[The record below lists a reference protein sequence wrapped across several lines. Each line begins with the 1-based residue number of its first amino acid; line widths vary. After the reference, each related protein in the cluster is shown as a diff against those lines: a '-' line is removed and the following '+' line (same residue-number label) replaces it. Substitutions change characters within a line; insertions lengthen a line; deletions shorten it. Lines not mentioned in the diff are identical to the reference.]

1 MRITMDIAAER
12 SGTLRLHPSDNVVV
26 TVKPFARGQ
35 QPLGDGVPLAAQVP
49 SGHKIA
55 TQDIAEGEP
64 IFKFGQIIGYA
75 TQPIARGGHIHTQNC
90 AFGAH
95 DQTYEIGVDFVP
107 VDHVP
112 AAERRTFMGYR
123 RADGQAG
130 TRNFIALC
138 ATVNCSATVIRHIA
152 DRVNRSGILA
162 QYPNVDGVVALAH
175 GTGCGMASSGEGFDA
190 LQRVL
195 WGYATHANVGATIF
209 IGLGCEVMQIGR
221 MKEVFGASGSER
233 FHGLTIQET
242 GGTRKTIE
250 AGVKAIEALLPEVN
264 RVRREPIPLS
274 ELIVGLQ
281 CGGSDG
287 FSGITANPALG
298 AATDML
304 VRQGGTALLSETPEI
319 YGAEQLLVRRAA
331 SPEVGQKLIDRIRWW
346 EDYTARN
353 GGEMDN
359 NPSPGNKA
367 GGLTTIL
374 EKSLGAAAKGG
385 TLALADVLLYAE
397 RVKEK
402 GFVFMDSPGYDPV
415 SATGQIASGAQLV
428 VFTTG
433 RGSAFGSKPAPT
445 IKLATNTAMYRVLDE
460 DMDINC
466 GDIID
471 GGVSIE
477 SKGEEILEA
486 MIAIASGER
495 SKSEMLGLGDN
506 EFIPW
511 QIGAVM

>member
-1 MRITMDIAAER
+1 MDIAAER
-12 SGTLRLHPSDNVVV
+12 TGTLRLHQNDNLVV
-26 TVKPFARGQ
+26 TVKPFPKGA
-35 QPLGDGVPLAAQVP
+35 QPLGDGLPLEKPVPL
-49 SGHKIA
+49 GHKIA
-55 TQDIAEGEP
+55 AEDIAEGAA
-64 IFKFGQIIGYA
+64 IIKFGQIIGYA
-75 TQPIARGGHIHTQNC
+75 TVPIARGGHIHTHNC
-90 AFGAH
+90 TFGAH
-95 DQTYEIGVDFVP
+95 DQTYDIGADFVA
-107 VDHVP
+107 VEMVP
-112 AAERRTFMGYR
+112 EAERRSFMGYR
-123 RADGQAG
+123 RADGGAG

-152 DRVNRSGILA
+152 DRVNRSGILER
-162 QYPNVDGVVALAH
+162 YPNVDGVIALAH
-175 GTGCGMASSGEGFDA
+175 GTGCGMASSGEGYEA

-221 MKEVFGASGSER
+221 MKEMFGASGSER

-250 AGVKAIEALLPEVN
+250 AGIKAIEALLPEVN
-264 RVRREPIPLS
+264 KATREPIPLS

-298 AATDML
+298 AATDLL

-331 SPEVGQKLIDRIRWW
+331 SLEVGRKLIDRIRWW

-397 RVKEK
+397 RVNER

-445 IKLATNTAMYRVLDE
+445 IKVATNSPMFRVLEE
-460 DMDINC
+460 DMDINA

-471 GGVSIE
+471 QGVSIE
-477 SKGEEILEA
+477 AKGAEILEM
-486 MIAIASGER
+486 MIAVASGEK

>member
-1 MRITMDIAAER
+1 MSSQTLAD
-12 SGTLRLHPSDNVVV
+12 GLLRLHAEDNCVV
-26 TVKPFARGQ
+26 TTKGFRAGEK
-35 QPLGDGVPLAAQVP
+35 PLGEGEPLSGAVPG
-49 SGHKIA
+49 GHKIA
-55 TQDIAEGEP
+55 DRP
-64 IFKFGQIIGYA
+64 IPRGGAVLKFGQIIGYA
-75 TQPIARGGHIHTQNC
+75 TEPVPLGGHIHTHNC
-90 AFGAH
+90 AFGEH
-95 DQTYEIGVDFVP
+95 DREYRIGADFRP
-107 VDHVP
+107 VEP
-112 AAERRTFMGYR
+112 ASEAERRHFMGYR
-123 RADGQAG
+123 RPDGGAG
-130 TRNFIALC
+130 TRNYIAIC

-152 DRVNRSGILA
+152 DAVNRSGMLDA
-162 QYPNVDGVVALAH
+162 YPNVDGVVALAH
-175 GTGCGMASSGEGFDA
+175 GTGCGMASRGEGFDA

-195 WGYATHANVGATIF
+195 WGYATHPNVGAALF
-209 IGLGCEVMQIGR
+209 IGLGCEVMQVSR
-221 MKEVFGASGSER
+221 MRQMFGGDGKER

-250 AGVKAIEALLPEVN
+250 AGIAAIRDLLPEVN
-264 RVRREPIPLS
+264 RVERTRIPAS
-274 ELIVGLQ
+274 ELVVGLQ

-298 AATDML
+298 AATDLL

-331 SPEVGQKLIDRIRWW
+331 SREVGEKLIERIRWW
-346 EDYTARN
+346 ENYTAIN

-385 TLALADVLLYAE
+385 TLALADVILYAE
-397 RVKEK
+397 KVKNR

-445 IKLATNTAMYRVLDE
+445 IKLATNSAMYRKLEE
-460 DMDINC
+460 DMDLDC
-466 GDIID
+466 GDIIEK
-471 GGVSIE
+471 GVSIE
-477 SKGEEILEA
+477 RKGAEILDC
-486 MIAIASGER
+486 MLDVASGR
-495 SKSEMLGLGDN
+495 KSKSEALGLGDN
-506 EFIPW
+506 EFVPW

>member
-1 MRITMDIAAER
+1 MDIAAER
-12 SGTLRLHPSDNVVV
+12 AGTLRLHPADNVVV
-26 TVKPFARGQ
+26 TVKPFAKGS
-35 QPLGDGVPLAAQVP
+35 VPLDGGAPLPAPVP
-49 SGHKIA
+49 LGHKIA
-55 TQDIAEGEP
+55 ALDIASGAA
-64 IFKFGQIIGYA
+64 ILKFGQIIGYA
-75 TQPIARGGHIHTQNC
+75 TAPVARGGHIHTQNC
-90 AFGAH
+90 TFGAH
-95 DQTYEIGVDFVP
+95 DQTYEIGADFTP
-107 VDHVP
+107 VDYVP
-112 AAERRTFMGYR
+112 QAQRRTFMGYR
-123 RADGQAG
+123 RPDGSAG
-130 TRNFIALC
+130 TRNYIALC

-162 QYPNVDGVVALAH
+162 QFPNVDGVIALAH
-175 GTGCGMASSGEGFDA
+175 GTGCGMASSGEGYEA

-221 MKEVFGASGSER
+221 MKEMFGASGSER

-250 AGVKAIEALLPEVN
+250 AGVKAIEALLPEVDKA
-264 RVRREPIPLS
+264 RREPIPVS
-274 ELIVGLQ
+274 ELVVGLQ

-298 AATDML
+298 AATDLL

-331 SPEVGQKLIDRIRWW
+331 SPEVGRKLIERIRWW

-397 RVKEK
+397 RVRER

-445 IKLATNTAMYRVLDE
+445 IKLATNSPMYRVLEE

-477 SKGEEILEA
+477 AKGEEILDA
-486 MIAIASGER
+486 MIAVASGEK
-495 SKSEMLGLGDN
+495 SKSELLGLGDN